1 MQNNFCNISTKF
13 VRNDNEQKTDHQV
26 NLQKRIVQKDNLQ
39 KNCLKGQFEK
49 KVWKDNLQKMSET
62 MIYKICQQNN
72 PQHQL
77 TKSNPIQVSEDLA
90 KILKVVIHGHP

>member
-1 MQNNFCNISTKF
+1 MMQNNFCNIYTKF

-49 KVWKDNLQKMSET
+49 KSPEGQFAKKIVWNYDLQNL
-62 MIYKICQQNN
+62 
-72 PQHQL
+72 P
-77 TKSNPIQVSEDLA
+77 TKLGES
-90 KILKVVIHGHP
+90 